1 MKDFLENE
9 LAEEELNKM
18 VRVWEEFEECARGSD
33 PIDDF
38 LSKFE
43 RSYNAVVASSKTSKI
58 PKEILAFMVLKRS
71 GASQEQR
78 MLVLAKLNK
87 EDKPKMFIDMCK
99 QLKLIVGGGPRSV
112 KSSSQAGK
120 VKIEPCSEEEGVFYT
135 SSGERL
141 VKDKSF

>member
-33 PIDDF
+33 PIDVF

-58 PKEILAFMVLKRS
+58 PEEILAFMVLKRS

-99 QLKLIVGGGPRSV
+99 QLKLI
-112 KSSSQAGK
+112 
-120 VKIEPCSEEEGVFYT
+120 
-135 SSGERL
+135 GERQIFL
-141 VKDKSF
+141 QLGWS